1 MYTNHGKIETPAFV
15 PVIHPVKQTI
25 PSKKIKEIGFDVVI
39 TNAYITKNNY
49 GDEAIEK
56 GIHKIIDYDKSIM
69 TDSGGYQVLEYGD
82 LEGRIGTMYT
92 NHGKIETPAFVPVIH
107 PVKQTIPSKKIKEIG
122 FDVVITNAY
131 ITKNN
136 YGDEAVEKGIHKIID
151 YDKSIMTDSG
161 GYQVLEYG
169 DLEVLPSDMAN
180 FETGILT
187 DFAIPLD
194 KPTGYGLP
202 IKKAEAYV
210 KHTLTVC
217 KQTLDDSKDNGQ
229 IWIGPIQGG
238 EHFDLVAKSTK
249 ALIDMGFQ
257 MLALG
262 SPVEFMESYEYRLL
276 AQMIVAAKKQ
286 MPESVPLHL
295 FGAGHPLTIPFAI
308 ALGCDTFD
316 SASYMLYAKKL
327 RYITDDGTRYLSD
340 IEIFPCNCEICT
352 KYTPDEFRQLEDTLK
367 INELAIHNLYA
378 IKLEVDKVKQ
388 AIHEGRLWEYVI
400 KKARAHPKLFEMI
413 EVMTENYEFLGLG
426 TPKFKERAIFL
437 FSKEDQYRPEVQSF
451 HKIVRKFKTKKK
463 KLLITKESTTKPGY
477 LSQQYLSLKK
487 KIKEFNTFQVCQYNP
502 HMGLIPIEISDIFP
516 AAHHES
522 SRINYEPKEF
532 TEFQK
537 TWEDFFKKN
546 KFSEIYYDKKDE
558 FLKYFVKTLPKE
570 IKKKSFE

>member
-1 MYTNHGKIETPAFV
+1 MFEI
-15 PVIHPVKQTI
+15 
-25 PSKKIKEIGFDVVI
+25 SK
-39 TNAYITKNNY
+39 
-49 GDEAIEK
+49 
-56 GIHKIIDYDKSIM
+56 
-69 TDSGGYQVLEYGD
+69 TDLA
-82 LEGRIGTMYT
+82 GRIGTMYT

-136 YGDEAVEKGIHKIID
+136 YGDEAVKKGIHKIINF
-151 YDKSIMTDSG
+151 DKSIMTDSG

-169 DLEVLPSDMAN
+169 DLEVLPPDMAN

-217 KQTLDDSKDNGQ
+217 KQTLDDSEDNGQ

-249 ALIDMGFQ
+249 ALVDMGFQ

-276 AQMIVAAKKQ
+276 AQMIVSAKKQ
-286 MPESVPLHL
+286 MPESIPLHL

-316 SASYMLYAKKL
+316 SASYMLYAKQL
-327 RYITDDGTRYLSD
+327 RYMTDDGTRYLSD
-340 IEIFPCNCEICT
+340 ITVFPCNCEICS
-352 KYTPDEFRQLEDTLK
+352 KYTPDELRQLEITNK
-367 INELAIHNLYA
+367 INELAIHNLHA

-426 TPKFKERAIFL
+426 TPKFKEKAIFL
-437 FSKEDQYRPEVQSF
+437 YSKEDQYRPEVQSF
-451 HKIVRKFKTKKK
+451 HNIVRKFKSKKK
-463 KLLITKESTTKPGY
+463 KLIIIKESNTKPGY
-477 LSQQYLSLKK
+477 LSQEYKRLKK
-487 KIKEFNTFQVCQYNP
+487 KLKDFEAFQVCQYNP
-502 HMGLIPIEISDIFP
+502 HLGLIPIEISDIFP
-516 AAHHES
+516 AAHHET
-522 SRINYEPKEF
+522 SRINYDPKEF
-532 TEFQK
+532 VIFEK
-537 TWEDFFKKN
+537 TWEKFFKKN
-546 KFSEIYYDKKDE
+546 KFLEIHYNKEDE
-558 FLKYFVKTLPKE
+558 FLRYFVKTLPKE
-570 IKKKSFE
+570 IKKKSFG